1 MTNEE
6 KLEQAKKLVFV
17 LLEQVPLKTLVR
29 RGLHITTKDGKPIPF
44 LDYINKNLDEIWEVK
59 IKLYD

>member
-29 RGLHITTKDGKPIPF
+29 T
-44 LDYINKNLDEIWEVK
+44 
-59 IKLYD
+59 